1 MAYVSRVGQEKHVH
15 QLQNCINIWLHMM
28 SSNGNIFR
36 VTGPLCGEFT
46 SHRWIHLTKASDAE
60 LWCFL
65 WSAPWINE
73 LVNNREVGDLR
84 RHRAHY
90 DVVATIL
97 SLSVWNMRYIFPTY
111 SVNIISA
118 DALAPCGRS
127 LLTVDKHDLEY
138 IWINHKQLR
147 IFQNIFLMLFTINIK
162 FLHEFSPL
170 QWRFCQVW
178 GYWWPGAFAPGH
190 Q

>member
-1 MAYVSRVGQEKHVH
+1 METFSA
-15 QLQNCINIWLHMM
+15 LLALCA
-28 SSNGNIFR
+28 GNSPVI
-36 VTGPLCGEFT
+36 G
-46 SHRWIHLTKASDAE
+46 DAE

-90 DVVATIL
+90 DVVAMIL

-127 LLTVDKHDLEY
+127 LLLTGMISN

-147 IFQNIFLMLFTINIK
+147 IFQNIFLMLFTIIVK
-162 FLHEFSPL
+162 FLHKISPI
-170 QWRFCQVW
+170 QWKFGQAC
-178 GYWWPGAFAPGH
+178 GYWWPGAFAPGNQLPH
-190 Q
+190 CVSSCLIG